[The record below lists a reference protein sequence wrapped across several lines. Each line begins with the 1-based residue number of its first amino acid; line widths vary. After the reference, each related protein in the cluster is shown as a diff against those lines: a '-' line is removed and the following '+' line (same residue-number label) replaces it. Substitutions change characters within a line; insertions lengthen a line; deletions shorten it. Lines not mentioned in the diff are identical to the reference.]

1 MTKEK
6 RKVIRVPPCGAVSQN
21 KLAGMV
27 RGTRG
32 APGGAEPGT
41 GDRTGG
47 VLQDP
52 PNILHSKMSVILK
65 LLALKKIPALIY
77 PSYTRRDC

>member
-1 MTKEK
+1 MTKENC
-6 RKVIRVPPCGAVSQN
+6 KVMWVPPCGAVSQN
-21 KLAGMV
+21 KMAGVV

-32 APGGAEPGT
+32 APGEAEPGT

-52 PNILHSKMSVILK
+52 PNMLHSKMSVILT
-65 LLALKKIPALIY
+65 IG
-77 PSYTRRDC
+77 

>member
-1 MTKEK
+1 VTKEK
-6 RKVIRVPPCGAVSQN
+6 RKVIWVPPCGAVSQN

-52 PNILHSKMSVILK
+52 PNILHSKMSVILMTIFS
-65 LLALKKIPALIY
+65 ATWTPGESTSRQRY
-77 PSYTRRDC
+77 R

>member
-6 RKVIRVPPCGAVSQN
+6 RKVIWVPPCGAVSQN

-52 PNILHSKMSVILK
+52 PNILHSKMSVIFKVENYL
-65 LLALKKIPALIY
+65 
-77 PSYTRRDC
+77 RVEE

>member
-6 RKVIRVPPCGAVSQN
+6 RKVMWVPPCGAVSQN

-41 GDRTGG
+41 RDRTGG

-65 LLALKKIPALIY
+65 LDAQERHRILGYGLI
-77 PSYTRRDC
+77 

>member
-1 MTKEK
+1 VTKEK
-6 RKVIRVPPCGAVSQN
+6 RKVIWVPPCGAVSQN

-52 PNILHSKMSVILK
+52 PNILHSKMSVILRELGCVFRPTTAAVK
-65 LLALKKIPALIY
+65 IQIPA
-77 PSYTRRDC
+77 

>member
-6 RKVIRVPPCGAVSQN
+6 RKVIWVPPCGAVSQN

-52 PNILHSKMSVILK
+52 PNILHSKMSVILIRAAGVASPIS
-65 LLALKKIPALIY
+65 LP
-77 PSYTRRDC
+77 DCDI